1 MSDVNIFW
9 VYVSSDLVLYKQAVA
24 RLRCFFWR
32 RIYSTNNDCF
42 VVDSSGF
49 HLTFVIFC
57 PCLSLRIALRGL
69 VILLCRPIRAPDQIL
84 GRLYIISMTFLSL
97 RHRRLSH
104 KMSPGARGEERLL
117 YLWAIPLFPTF
128 LFFTAMLS
136 DSIALLPH
144 SLETVLVM
152 ALFYNVLCLSQL
164 RYYMHGV
171 CREGENCQ
179 YSHDLKDK
187 PSMVG
192 S

>member
-1 MSDVNIFW
+1 M
-9 VYVSSDLVLYKQAVA
+9 
-24 RLRCFFWR
+24 
-32 RIYSTNNDCF
+32 TNNDCF
-42 VVDSSGF
+42 AVDSSRL
-49 HLTFVIFC
+49 HLTFVTFC
-57 PCLSLRIALRGL
+57 VCLSLVNDSLNEI
-69 VILLCRPIRAPDQIL
+69 VTLLCRPIRAPDQIL

-97 RHRRLSH
+97 RHRHLFQE
-104 KMSPGARGEERLL
+104 MSPAVRSKQIWL
-117 YLWAIPLFPTF
+117 YSWAITLFPTF
-128 LFFTAMLS
+128 LFFTTML
-136 DSIALLPH
+136 SIALLPH

-152 ALFYNVLCLSQL
+152 ALFYNLLCLSQL

>member
-1 MSDVNIFW
+1 M
-9 VYVSSDLVLYKQAVA
+9 
-24 RLRCFFWR
+24 
-32 RIYSTNNDCF
+32 STNR
-42 VVDSSGF
+42 
-49 HLTFVIFC
+49 
-57 PCLSLRIALRGL
+57 SL
-69 VILLCRPIRAPDQIL
+69 DQIL
-84 GRLYIISMTFLSL
+84 GRLYIISMAFLSL

-104 KMSPGARGEERLL
+104 KMSPVVRSKQIWL
-117 YLWAIPLFPTF
+117 YSWAIALLPTF
-128 LFFTAMLS
+128 LFFTTMLS
-136 DSIALLPH
+136 VVLLPL

-152 ALFYNVLCLSQL
+152 ALFYNLLCLSQL

>member
-1 MSDVNIFW
+1 M
-9 VYVSSDLVLYKQAVA
+9 
-24 RLRCFFWR
+24 
-32 RIYSTNNDCF
+32 
-42 VVDSSGF
+42 
-49 HLTFVIFC
+49 TFC
-57 PCLSLRIALRGL
+57 LCLSFVNDSLKEIA
-69 VILLCRPIRAPDQIL
+69 ILECQPIRAPVQIL
-84 GRLYIISMTFLSL
+84 GRLYIISMEFLSL

-104 KMSPGARGEERLL
+104 EMSPVVRSKQIWL
-117 YLWAIPLFPTF
+117 YSWAITLFPTF
-128 LFFTAMLS
+128 LFFTTMLS
-136 DSIALLPH
+136 VALLPH

-152 ALFYNVLCLSQL
+152 ALFYNLLCLSQL

>member
-1 MSDVNIFW
+1 MTFW
-9 VYVSSDLVLYKQAVA
+9 L
-24 RLRCFFWR
+24 
-32 RIYSTNNDCF
+32 
-42 VVDSSGF
+42 
-49 HLTFVIFC
+49 
-57 PCLSLRIALRGL
+57 CLSLVNDSLKEIA
-69 VILLCRPIRAPDQIL
+69 ILKCQPIRAPDQIL
-84 GRLYIISMTFLSL
+84 GRLYIISMAFLSL

-104 KMSPGARGEERLL
+104 EMSPAVRSKQAWL
-117 YLWAIPLFPTF
+117 YSWAIALFPTF
-128 LFFTAMLS
+128 LFFTTMLS
-136 DSIALLPH
+136 VALLPH

-152 ALFYNVLCLSQL
+152 ALFYNLLCLFQL